1 MQRRQWPVK
10 RSWLVVG
17 CLVILAACGAP
28 VDERAQ
34 VAGVLQ
40 AALPP
45 PPIVAVREANA
56 VSRTLIVTLPRPIAM
71 TPLAPRPTEAVT
83 PRRRAVSTATPPP
96 PTAVEKP
103 APADVK
109 TVAPLFEPARLVGL
123 GRSELADLMGIPEIL
138 RNEPP
143 GEVWL
148 YKSGTC
154 VAHVYLYQQAG
165 PDDYQVSYVE
175 TRGVGAVVSSAQC
188 LAHLASGLAS
198 TVSLSEAQN

>member
-1 MQRRQWPVK
+1 MKRRQWPVK

-28 VDERAQ
+28 IDERAR

-40 AALPP
+40 AASPP
-45 PPIVAVREANA
+45 QSIVAVHEANA
-56 VSRTLIVTLPRPIAM
+56 APRSLIVTLPGTIAM
-71 TPLAPRPTEAVT
+71 TPLAPRPTEAA
-83 PRRRAVSTATPPP
+83 PLRRRAARTATPPP
-96 PTAVEKP
+96 VLEKP
-103 APADVK
+103 APTEVK
-109 TVAPLFEPARLVGL
+109 MVAPHFESARLIGL

-148 YKSGTC
+148 YKSGAC

-165 PDDYQVSYVE
+165 PDGYQVSYVE

-188 LAHLASGLAS
+188 LAHLALGPAS
-198 TVSLSEAQN
+198 TISLSESQN

>member
-1 MQRRQWPVK
+1 VERYWV
-10 RSWLVVG
+10 VVG

-28 VDERAQ
+28 IDERSR

-40 AALPP
+40 AASPP
-45 PPIVAVREANA
+45 QSIVAVREANA
-56 VSRTLIVTLPRPIAM
+56 APRFLIVTLPGPIAM
-71 TPLAPRPTEAVT
+71 TPLAPRPTEAA
-83 PRRRAVSTATPPP
+83 PLRRRAARPATPPP
-96 PTAVEKP
+96 AVEKP

-109 TVAPLFEPARLVGL
+109 MVAPHFEPARLVGL

-148 YKSGTC
+148 YKSGAC
-154 VAHVYLYQQAG
+154 VAHVYLYQQTG

-188 LAHLASGLAS
+188 LAHLASGSAS
-198 TVSLSEAQN
+198 TVSLSESQN

>member
-1 MQRRQWPVK
+1 VQRRQWPVK
-10 RSWLVVG
+10 RSWVVVG

-28 VDERAQ
+28 IDERAR

-40 AALPP
+40 DGSPP
-45 PPIVAVREANA
+45 PPIVVAREATA
-56 VSRTLIVTLPRPIAM
+56 APRTLIVTPPGPIAM
-71 TPLAPRPTEAVT
+71 TPLAPRPTEAVP
-83 PRRRAVSTATPPP
+83 PRRLAARTATPPA

-109 TVAPLFEPARLVGL
+109 MVVPLFEPARLVGL
-123 GRSELADLMGIPEIL
+123 GRSELADLMGTPEIL

-148 YKSGTC
+148 YKSGAC

-165 PDDYQVSYVE
+165 PDDYHVSYVE
-175 TRGVGAVVSSAQC
+175 TRGVGAAVSSAQC
-188 LAHLASGLAS
+188 LAHLASGSAS
-198 TVSLSEAQN
+198 AVSLSESQN

>member
-1 MQRRQWPVK
+1 VQRRQWPVK
-10 RSWLVVG
+10 RSWVVVG

-28 VDERAQ
+28 IDERAR

-40 AALPP
+40 EASPP
-45 PPIVAVREANA
+45 TSIVAVRGANA
-56 VSRTLIVTLPRPIAM
+56 APRTLIVTPPGPIEM
-71 TPLAPRPTEAVT
+71 TPLAPRPTEAAP
-83 PRRRAVSTATPPP
+83 PRRRGARTPTPPS

-109 TVAPLFEPARLVGL
+109 TDAPLFEPARLVGL
-123 GRSELADLMGIPEIL
+123 GRSELAELMGTPDIL

-148 YKSGTC
+148 YKSGAC

-165 PDDYQVSYVE
+165 PDDYHVSYVE
-175 TRGVGAVVSSAQC
+175 TRGVGAAVSSAQC
-188 LAHLASGLAS
+188 LAHLASGSAS
-198 TVSLSEAQN
+198 AVSLSESQN